1 MQDEVGDERFLE
13 RRGKTFH
20 ELVRQAP
27 DEADRVRQQIL
38 PTVDFEAACRRVERL
53 EEPVADGDVGAGE
66 RVQERRLAGIR
77 VAGQCDHRRL
87 GAAPGLPAGIAL
99 ALEAAEPPSQN
110 RDPAARQ
117 PAVGLQLRLSG
128 AACAEPASEP
138 LEVLPEPSHPR
149 EVVLQL
155 RQLDLELALRGH
167 SMLGED
173 VEDQLRPVDH
183 PRLEG
188 VLELSLLH
196 RRELVVDE
204 QRLGAGAREGF
215 FQLDQLP
222 LADVGAGL
230 RPRCSL
236 DQLSDG
242 LDPCGARE
250 LLQLAELAI
259 GVDPLRQHG
268 DDEPAL
274 GLGTRRRIRLA

>member
-1 MQDEVGDERFLE
+1 
-13 RRGKTFH
+13 
-20 ELVRQAP
+20 
-27 DEADRVRQQIL
+27 
-38 PTVDFEAACRRVERL
+38 
-53 EEPVADGDVGAGE
+53 
-66 RVQERRLAGIR
+66 
-77 VAGQCDHRRL
+77 
-87 GAAPGLPAGIAL
+87 
-99 ALEAAEPPSQN
+99 
-110 RDPAARQ
+110 
-117 PAVGLQLRLSG
+117 
-128 AACAEPASEP
+128 
-138 LEVLPEPSHPR
+138 VLPEPSHPR

-188 VLELSLLH
+188 VLELTLLH

-204 QRLGAGAREGF
+204 QRLGAGACKCF

-242 LDPCGARE
+242 FDPCGARE
-250 LLQLAELAI
+250 LL
-259 GVDPLRQHG
+259 
-268 DDEPAL
+268 
-274 GLGTRRRIRLA
+274 